1 MIAHY
6 NQTDLPVSKDRIPVL
21 FRNILTKRLSLR
33 GFIVWDL
40 KDQEEEALKQLSSWV
55 LEGKIKYKED
65 VVEGIESAPEAFIG
79 LLEGKNFG
87 KMLIKTAP
95 KNNL

>member
-1 MIAHY
+1 
-6 NQTDLPVSKDRIPVL
+6 
-21 FRNILTKRLSLR
+21 LR